1 MIRGLNFV
9 ATQKTNN
16 NAACPAGTVANL
28 SLGGAYSAALNN
40 AAAALVGYGVF
51 VAVASGGD
59 DDDAVRYS
67 PASESTVCTVSA
79 SDEND
84 TVAASSNWGALVDV
98 YAPGKD
104 VLSTWNT
111 GPSATV
117 SLLCVVCCVLRV
129 AFACLFTCLLVC
141 LLRLAEFAP
150 VIAIAA
156 MV

>member
-129 AFACLFTCLLVC
+129 AFACLFTCL
-141 LLRLAEFAP
+141 FAA
-150 VIAIAA
+150 VS
-156 MV
+156 